1 MYSTLETANKMRAE
15 AEADVRQIA
24 EDTTVLNEK
33 IIAKDNNLIE
43 SRQEVVLT
51 AKKLS
56 VLEQKKIDAK
66 RKE

>member
-1 MYSTLETANKMRAE
+1 MRAE